1 MLNEWLEYV
10 RGYRSQLGGAPVGQI
25 WEILNL
31 KKKKAQ
37 KGYNPLHQVRLHEAM
52 FKEINKK
59 RKFYLIVEGQ
69 AIKVEKMRM

>member
-1 MLNEWLEYV
+1 
-10 RGYRSQLGGAPVGQI
+10 
-25 WEILNL
+25 
-31 KKKKAQ
+31 
-37 KGYNPLHQVRLHEAM
+37 M